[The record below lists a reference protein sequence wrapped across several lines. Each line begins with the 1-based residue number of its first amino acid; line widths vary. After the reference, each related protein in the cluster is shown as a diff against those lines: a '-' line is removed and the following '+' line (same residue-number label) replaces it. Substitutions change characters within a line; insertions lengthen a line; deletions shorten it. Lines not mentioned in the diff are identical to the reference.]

1 FDENSEWS
9 LICRRID
16 SVDCSPT
23 YLYGIKLLNDND
35 IIILAHY
42 GLLIYHFNEND
53 KSISLTYFYFIWL
66 GKSKDQEELFTK
78 PTLPLPSFPDNIW
91 MPCIK
96 DSKALLLKYHERQ
109 YEVELLTWAIKKHK
123 LELID
128 GIYKKCIKYFEE
140 DSINNRMILSK
151 QQ

>member
-16 SVDCSPT
+16 SVHCSPT
-23 YLYGIKLLNDND
+23 NLYGIKLLNDND
-35 IIILAHY
+35 IIILAQY

-53 KSISLTYFYFIWL
+53 KSISLTYFYRIWL

-78 PTLPLPSFPDNIW
+78 PTLPLLRIPGYVW
-91 MPCIK
+91 KLCIK

-109 YEVELLTWAIKKHK
+109 PEVELLTRAIEHHE

-128 GIYKKCIKYFEE
+128 DIYKNCIKYFEE